1 MTQQDNWR
9 PEMARLAQRQDLLE
23 RQQRETTARVEAL
36 NRDIDSGIE
45 NLRWNAD
52 LRLKDMEWNADLRL
66 KDLGQRVA
74 SLECF
79 RGFTES
85 LIMYAIMI
93 GCGVALAIFIVMIVV
108 EARGG
113 RQENGQPEERSL
125 ISLRASPGVQV
136 QPGLPQVAQVSTAP
150 VTQIGSVFDS
160 STGWL
165 VPGIGQVGNIN
176 YGLASGSKASPVA
189 TNPQSLRTNTMG
201 SLKESLLTKKAWLNE
216 KRDLGLVCPLV
227 RVQLGGPDL
236 TKSRTEADSVV
247 TPSFGMG
254 TVYVSVASS
263 PTTSMPSTKLLMS
276 ALRSGNVPSFR
287 KSRKSPTYSA
297 ISSVLG
303 RATLRC
309 SS

>member
-1 MTQQDNWR
+1 M
-9 PEMARLAQRQDLLE
+9 E
-23 RQQRETTARVEAL
+23 
-36 NRDIDSGIE
+36 
-45 NLRWNAD
+45 WNAD

-74 SLECF
+74 SLERF

-125 ISLRASPGVQV
+125 ISLRAAPGVQV

-150 VTQIGSVFDS
+150 VTQSGSVFDS

-176 YGLASGSKASPVA
+176 YGLASGSKRRRLQPI
-189 TNPQSLRTNTMG
+189 P
-201 SLKESLLTKKAWLNE
+201 KA
-216 KRDLGLVCPLV
+216 
-227 RVQLGGPDL
+227 
-236 TKSRTEADSVV
+236 
-247 TPSFGMG
+247 
-254 TVYVSVASS
+254 
-263 PTTSMPSTKLLMS
+263 
-276 ALRSGNVPSFR
+276 
-287 KSRKSPTYSA
+287 
-297 ISSVLG
+297 
-303 RATLRC
+303 
-309 SS
+309 